1 MRNKFSKHS
10 WAKCL
15 VYFMRCVPQSQK
27 GWAKRLTDPMPSIRV
42 NNEATILFS
51 TSFWASSLFGQSA
64 SISSINIMD
73 GRLNKKEK

>member
-1 MRNKFSKHS
+1 MCFRVADGMSKET
-10 WAKCL
+10 
-15 VYFMRCVPQSQK
+15 
-27 GWAKRLTDPMPSIRV
+27 KRLTDPMPSISV

-73 GRLNKKEK
+73 GRLNKNGK